1 MKRWRGAKQRTRA
14 ARPMW
19 APKRTGR
26 SSSRWRPSVKLRRL
40 AKWIGWTGLT
50 LAGAGALWW
59 GGQQVY
65 RQAQPVL
72 HEWLEVREV
81 TVSGI
86 HQLTREDVLERLGL
100 QPGETLW
107 SAKPAELNERLMTHP
122 WIKQADVSRSLP
134 HRLIVSV
141 VERRPV
147 ALLKASSTALL
158 LDKEGQ
164 ILTPLPALDVAE
176 FPVLVGVDPDRVIQG
191 DDRARQLVRNGIR
204 LAGLLGDEFDGLPE
218 IDLGNP
224 DNAVAYVQ
232 GLRFQFGPASF
243 EEKWER
249 YRKIDRTLHVSV
261 GDEQASPKH
270 EIDLRYPGKVIV
282 RERG

>member
-1 MKRWRGAKQRTRA
+1 MKQWKGAKQRVRA

-19 APKRTGR
+19 APRRAGR
-26 SSSRWRPSVKLRRL
+26 SASRWRPSAKLGRL
-40 AKWIGWTGLT
+40 SKWIGWACLGILV
-50 LAGAGALWW
+50 AGAIGW
-59 GGQQVY
+59 GGLQAY
-65 RQAQPVL
+65 RQAQPIL
-72 HEWLEVREV
+72 HDWLEVREV
-81 TVSGI
+81 TIAGI
-86 HQLTREDVLERLGL
+86 QHLSREEVLERLGL

-107 SAKPAELNERLMTHP
+107 SANPSVLSERLMTHP
-122 WIKQADVSRSLP
+122 WIKQASVTRSLP
-134 HRLIVSV
+134 HQLIVTL
-141 VERRPV
+141 VERRPAV
-147 ALLKASSTALL
+147 MLKSSSSALL

-164 ILTPLPALDVAE
+164 VLTPLSVLEGAE
-176 FPVLVGVDPDRVIQG
+176 FPILIGVDPDRVMQG

-224 DNAVAYVQ
+224 ENAVAYVQ

>member
-1 MKRWRGAKQRTRA
+1 MKRWKGTGQRARA

-19 APKRTGR
+19 APRRAGR
-26 SSSRWRPSVKLRRL
+26 SASRWRLSAKLGRL
-40 AKWIGWTGLT
+40 SKWIGQAGLGV
-50 LAGAGALWW
+50 LVAGAIGW
-59 GGQQVY
+59 GGLQAY
-65 RQAQPVL
+65 RQAQPIL
-72 HEWLEVREV
+72 HDWLEVREV
-81 TVSGI
+81 TIAGI
-86 HQLTREDVLERLGL
+86 QHLSREEVLERLGL
-100 QPGETLW
+100 RTGETLW
-107 SAKPAELNERLMTHP
+107 SADPSVLSERLMTHP
-122 WIKQADVSRSLP
+122 WIRQASVTRSLP
-134 HRLIVSV
+134 HRLIVTL
-141 VERRPV
+141 VERQPAV
-147 ALLKASSTALL
+147 MLKSSSAALL

-164 ILTPLPALDVAE
+164 VLTPLSVLEGAE
-176 FPVLVGVDPDRVIQG
+176 FPILIGVDSDRVMQG

-261 GDEQASPKH
+261 GDEQTSPKH